1 MLERTTRH
9 VRPSLDGQAFY
20 ERCTQILS
28 ELDDAESSLRNVI
41 AQPRGLLRVDLS
53 GAHATKIVLPNIDQF
68 HELYPDIELVMS
80 TGDRLVDLIREG
92 IDCVVRAGRLDDS
105 TLIARHLIDMPQV
118 ICASPDYLN
127 KHGTPEQPEDLLSHY
142 CVNFFSTS
150 GGRNY
155 PFELMVNSKNKIIF
169 EKLDRGK

>member
-1 MLERTTRH
+1 
-9 VRPSLDGQAFY
+9 
-20 ERCTQILS
+20 
-28 ELDDAESSLRNVI
+28 
-41 AQPRGLLRVDLS
+41 
-53 GAHATKIVLPNIDQF
+53 
-68 HELYPDIELVMS
+68 MS

>member
-1 MLERTTRH
+1 M
-9 VRPSLDGQAFY
+9 
-20 ERCTQILS
+20 
-28 ELDDAESSLRNVI
+28 
-41 AQPRGLLRVDLS
+41 
-53 GAHATKIVLPNIDQF
+53 
-68 HELYPDIELVMS
+68 
-80 TGDRLVDLIREG
+80 VDLIREG

-105 TLIARHLIDMPQV
+105 TLIARHLVDMPQV

-155 PFELMVNSKNKIIF
+155 PFELMVNGKNKIIF
-169 EKLDRGK
+169 